1 MVQIL
6 DGRSVSK
13 KILQEV
19 KDKVAKA
26 GFPVKLA
33 TIYNEENEGSKMYV
47 GMKIRRATFAGLI
60 SVEYKV
66 DNSWKT
72 DDILRLL
79 SKLNMDSS
87 ICGILV
93 QSPLGDGIDES
104 KIFNAIDPLKDADG
118 LSAFNQGLL
127 FENAKEN
134 YIVPA
139 TPAGVISL
147 LEAYH
152 YQFAAKNALVI
163 GRSVLFGHP
172 MSVLLTNRDMTV
184 TLAHSKTPVDQLRQF
199 AKRADLIVVAIG
211 KANWFQFTDLKK
223 DVVVIDV
230 GANKLNGHATGDV
243 DFEKVSPHVSQI
255 SPVPGGVGP
264 MTIAT
269 LIKHTFDLAVFQQ
282 GEQK

>member
-26 GFPVKLA
+26 DFPVKLA

-152 YQFAAKNALVI
+152 YQFAAKNALVV
-163 GRSVLFGHP
+163 GRSVLFGRP

-230 GANKLNGHATGDV
+230 G
-243 DFEKVSPHVSQI
+243 
-255 SPVPGGVGP
+255 
-264 MTIAT
+264 
-269 LIKHTFDLAVFQQ
+269 
-282 GEQK
+282 

>member
-1 MVQIL
+1 MVQLL

-19 KDKVAKA
+19 KNKVANA

-33 TIYNEENEGSKMYV
+33 TIYNEENEGSRMYV

-72 DDILRLL
+72 EDVLKLL
-79 SKLNMDSS
+79 SKLNRDSS

-93 QSPLGDGIDES
+93 QSPLGEDIDES
-104 KIFNAIDPLKDADG
+104 KIFNAIDPIKDADG
-118 LSAFNQGLL
+118 LSVFNQGLL

-152 YQFAAKNALVI
+152 YRFSAKNALVI
-163 GRSVLFGHP
+163 GRSVLFGRP

-184 TLAHSKTPVDQLRQF
+184 TLAHSKTPPDQLRQF
-199 AKRADLIVVAIG
+199 AEKADLIVVAIG
-211 KANWFQFTDLKK
+211 KADWFKFTNLKK
-223 DVVVIDV
+223 DAVVIDV
-230 GANKLNGHATGDV
+230 GANKVNGHATGDV
-243 DFEKVSPHVSQI
+243 DFEKVSPHVAQI

-269 LIKHTFDLAVFQQ
+269 LIKHTFELAKLQQ
-282 GEQK
+282 GDRK